1 MNIYEKAKKEYEL
14 GNITINE
21 LAIKYNCSRQC
32 MARNL
37 KKLNVDIKRAG
48 RTQEEISKLELAREM
63 HVNGATLKEISL
75 KINMSVPSISRY
87 IKEKDGKILTDK
99 CNRIDKNKLTL
110 NENYFE
116 TIDTEDKA
124 YWLGFIM
131 ADGCIRHYPSYAL
144 TIELSII
151 DILHL
156 KKFRRDIES
165 THAIRKRKGKE
176 MCSITVYSKKLI
188 EDLMKLGC
196 VPNKTEEGFISDDIL
211 NLSTD
216 LKAHFL
222 RGYLDGDGYI
232 DKKRNRVIYTIKS
245 LKITNQLNI
254 LLKEVSG
261 ILFKIKNND
270 TYYRLYREDK
280 NNFINIINKLYCNST
295 IFLNR
300 KYAIYKD
307 RVSPFQDESL
317 EIISAELSG
326 ELLENLYEPNGNI
339 LC

>member
-1 MNIYEKAKKEYEL
+1 MNIYEKAKQEYEL

-37 KKLNVDIKRAG
+37 KKLNVNIKRAG
-48 RTQEEISKLELAREM
+48 RTFNEITKLEEARKRHKKGE
-63 HVNGATLKEISL
+63 TLKELSESL
-75 KINMSVPSISRY
+75 NMSVPAISRY
-87 IKEKDGKILTDK
+87 IKEKGDIIITDK
-99 CNRIDKNKLTL
+99 SSRIDKTKLTL

-116 TIDTEDKA
+116 KIDTEHKA

-131 ADGCIRHYPSYAL
+131 ADGCIRHSPNYAL
-144 TIELSII
+144 TIELSTI

-156 KKFRRDIES
+156 KKFRRDIQS
-165 THAIRKRKGKE
+165 THAIRKRKNKE

-188 EDLMKLGC
+188 EDLIKLGC
-196 VPNKTEEGFISDDIL
+196 VPNKTNNGFISKEIL
-211 NLSTD
+211 NLSKE

-222 RGYLDGDGYI
+222 RGYCDGDGYI
-232 DKKRNRVIYTIKS
+232 DKTRNRIIYTIKS
-245 LKITNQLNI
+245 FNIANDLNNI
-254 LLKEVSG
+254 LKNVLGYS
-261 ILFKIKNND
+261 FKIKD
-270 TYYRLYREDK
+270 EGTYYRLYKEDK
-280 NNFINIINKLYCNST
+280 KSFIETINKLYLNSNV
-295 IFLNR
+295 FLNR
-300 KYAIYKD
+300 KFIVYKN